1 MINKNNFFVFA
12 VTLMPLTLVFICMP
26 LLLLIALRSNDNL
39 PGYIFPEEHFDFF
52 IVLVGIFTAVLIGLY
67 VVAVR
72 KFGEYVETEYEA
84 KRAVE
89 NLKQIKQLVDSSR
102 KQRHDFYHQLQTVY
116 GLLEGGFFDRARNY
130 INRMFSSVSRTGVLI
145 KTDNFTIS
153 ALLYTKIGLAEARNI
168 DLEITVDCS
177 LKELPLTPL
186 ESSSLLGNL
195 IDNALEAV
203 EEKTGEHRQVKLE
216 ITIEHGVY
224 VIACANGGD
233 PIAPEIRENIFKPDF
248 TTKEGHSGLG
258 LAIVKDIVNKYRG
271 AIHLNSDGHNTTFTV
286 TIPVSLLSDDV
297 TPL

>member
-12 VTLMPLTLVFICMP
+12 VTLMSLTLVFINMP

-116 GLLEGGFFDRARNY
+116 GLLEGGFFDRAIVRYCLRQQGRPNRPGNQRKHLQAGFHSRRNFG
-130 INRMFSSVSRTGVLI
+130 NPVLE
-145 KTDNFTIS
+145 
-153 ALLYTKIGLAEARNI
+153 GQ
-168 DLEITVDCS
+168 
-177 LKELPLTPL
+177 P
-186 ESSSLLGNL
+186 
-195 IDNALEAV
+195 
-203 EEKTGEHRQVKLE
+203 RQRRA
-216 ITIEHGVY
+216 TQW
-224 VIACANGGD
+224 
-233 PIAPEIRENIFKPDF
+233 
-248 TTKEGHSGLG
+248 SGLDRYARPTEPG
-258 LAIVKDIVNKYRG
+258 QPELRPSFG
-271 AIHLNSDGHNTTFTV
+271 AVGRAS
-286 TIPVSLLSDDV
+286 S
-297 TPL
+297 

>member
-1 MINKNNFFVFA
+1 MINKNNFFIFT

-26 LLLLIALRSNDNL
+26 LLLLIAMRSNGNL
-39 PGYIFPEEHFDFF
+39 PGYIFPEEQFDFF
-52 IVLVGIFTAVLIGLY
+52 TALVGMFTAVLIGLF
-67 VVAVR
+67 VVAGK

-84 KRAVE
+84 KRAME
-89 NLKQIKQLVDSSR
+89 NLKQIKQLIDSSR
-102 KQRHDFYHQLQTVY
+102 KQRHDFYQQLQTVY

-130 INRMFSSVSRTGVLI
+130 INRMFSGISRTGGLI

-168 DLEITVDCS
+168 DLEITVACS

-203 EEKTGEHRQVKLE
+203 EEKTGEHRQVQLD
-216 ITIEHGVY
+216 ITVERGLY
-224 VIACANGGD
+224 VIACADRGD
-233 PIAPEIRENIFKPDF
+233 SIAPEIRENIFKPDF

-258 LAIVKDIVNKYRG
+258 LTIVKDIVNKYRG
-271 AIHLNSDGHNTTFTV
+271 TIHLNSDEDKTTFTV
-286 TIPVSLLSDDV
+286 TIPVSSVCDDV
-297 TPL
+297 QPL